1 MTQSDFTAT
10 RRRLMMYAKEH
21 WQLFAA
27 AVAMFV
33 FGAAVEPVVPWL
45 FKQLL
50 DSGFENGLD
59 YPLWMVPVVVIGLFL
74 VRGLANYAGN
84 FTMHYA
90 TSAVVLSMRRDL
102 MRAMVRAD
110 AQLFT
115 TLSPGQLVA
124 KVVNEPQSASTIL
137 GSTAVGIIRDFF
149 TLLFLIAYLLYLNW
163 QLTLLAFV
171 SMPLLGISVQLIR
184 KRLQRIGHMA
194 YQGGQKLVRTVDD
207 NARAWKVVRTF
218 DAAEFEL
225 NRFDQQASYQR
236 RMLMKQISASSL
248 ITPLTQVIAA
258 IGVSIILT
266 LALHQA
272 AQGGATVGEFVS
284 FITALLMTIS
294 PLRHLTDVVQPINS
308 AMITLTGAFQLFAA
322 QPEEETGDREL
333 TRANGAVDFENVSV
347 QYSGAPSPALRGLSL
362 RIKPGQTIGLVG
374 SSGAGKSTVVNAMLR
389 FAPVTGGHIQLD
401 GIPIGELKLASLR
414 RHFAV
419 VSQDIILFDGS
430 VAENV
435 AYASQEA
442 LNRGRVEHCLR
453 AANLWTFVSEQPSGM
468 DMQIGTN
475 GSKLSGG
482 QRQRLAIARALYRD
496 AAVWVFDEATSA
508 LDSESEAVIQRS
520 IQELRGT
527 KTLIIIA
534 HRLSTIRSA
543 DLICVMANG
552 AVAEQ
557 GSHSE
562 LIEKNGLYANLIRL
576 QSTH

>member
-1 MTQSDFTAT
+1 M
-10 RRRLMMYAKEH
+10 
-21 WQLFAA
+21 
-27 AVAMFV
+27 
-33 FGAAVEPVVPWL
+33 
-45 FKQLL
+45 
-50 DSGFENGLD
+50 
-59 YPLWMVPVVVIGLFL
+59 
-74 VRGLANYAGN
+74 
-84 FTMHYA
+84 
-90 TSAVVLSMRRDL
+90 
-102 MRAMVRAD
+102 
-110 AQLFT
+110 
-115 TLSPGQLVA
+115 
-124 KVVNEPQSASTIL
+124 
-137 GSTAVGIIRDFF
+137 
-149 TLLFLIAYLLYLNW
+149 
-163 QLTLLAFV
+163 
-171 SMPLLGISVQLIR
+171 
-184 KRLQRIGHMA
+184 
-194 YQGGQKLVRTVDD
+194 RTVDD